1 MVDELIDRFGE
12 PPEAVRGL
20 IDIALLRNTAMSL
33 GIYEIKQ
40 QERLLLLYTN
50 TLDIQI
56 ISKMGAALKGQ
67 VVFGTGSRPY
77 IGIKTPSGAPPARHP
92 CRHPENYAK
101 LPESTI
107 IYRKRIFLD

>member
-1 MVDELIDRFGE
+1 
-12 PPEAVRGL
+12 
-20 IDIALLRNTAMSL
+20 MSL

-77 IGIKTPSGAPPARHP
+77 IGIKTPSGAPPLATLADTLKIMQNCLKAP
-92 CRHPENYAK
+92 
-101 LPESTI
+101 
-107 IYRKRIFLD
+107 